1 MANRSGGADW
11 LGCRNDYQQA
21 LIDGRLEAYR
31 NRRWQR
37 AREFAGW
44 LGEQNIPSL
53 TADQA
58 QAIYRASGG
67 RQNQEFKDNPI
78 EEVRDSLDFLLFD
91 TLGLEKRFDESASTE
106 GAYNLAGSG
115 KEFVSYIL
123 CLREPG
129 LFAFWSSHGERAL
142 RKLGVYPKDL
152 RKGNLG
158 LGYMDLLEA
167 VNLVRGRMGLADF
180 QAVDEFF
187 YSVTQKRPEPLGE
200 RGS

>member
-1 MANRSGGADW
+1 MATRSGGADW
-11 LGCRNDYQQA
+11 LGCRDAYQKS

-31 NRRWQR
+31 KRRWQR
-37 AREFAGW
+37 AGEFAGW
-44 LGEQNIPSL
+44 LDEQSIPSL

-67 RQNQEFKDNPI
+67 RHTREFKAIPM
-78 EEVRDSLDFLLFD
+78 EEMRDSLDFLLYD
-91 TLGLEKRFDESASTE
+91 SLGLEKRFDESASAV

-123 CLREPG
+123 CVRDPG

-158 LGYMDLLEA
+158 FGYMDLLEA
-167 VNLVRGRMGLADF
+167 MNVVRGRLGLADF
-180 QAVDEFF
+180 QSVDEFV
-187 YSVTQKRPEPLGE
+187 YSVTQNSTGV
-200 RGS
+200 